1 MIGLLRK
8 LAIYLCAPIYKLIP
22 QIYNIFYLLSNHKF
36 FDDNT
41 IQEISSNLY
50 ILISVV
56 MLFAFSVNI
65 LMAIVNPDLLSDKKK
80 GVGAMIKRAM
90 VGIIL
95 IILIPFAFSEA
106 YKIQRDVINKNLIE
120 KIVLGINYNT
130 SSSNDS
136 DDKQF
141 NNGGQV
147 IAGQLISSVL
157 HPNIIE
163 EDEEIKISEDISSA
177 YSSMITTDIKDIDYI
192 AQNIN
197 ITKEKG
203 GHNEDLKWTKADA
216 ASYAFAFDGL
226 IAILAGGVCCYL
238 LIIFA
243 MDMAVRIFSLAFLE
257 LTSPIIVVSYIGVG
271 DSILKR
277 WAQEVGKTFVDVFVR
292 IACMGFFIFLI
303 GHLDDFLSR
312 IKADSNGISH
322 FGGLDTFFL
331 RALLII
337 GMLIFIKQIP
347 DFVNKVF
354 GTNLQ
359 SKGGIEGRLGQMAVG
374 AKLAQQAWK
383 GIRNAGAIGL
393 AAASL
398 ASPLGLAVAGTAA
411 TGLIANRLTGG
422 KVASTLRTAG
432 KKVSTAGK
440 TVGAV
445 TKAFTNGNPITAV
458 PNAIKAYKDSEYG
471 KAAQQVIS
479 SNKRKRQRENANLN
493 ESGSLVNNTL
503 QEAITGYNNLIGEIN
518 GMNISNKDKD
528 ILKKKAN
535 SDLVK
540 AIMSKAKDAN
550 NNISDEFDYMIEN
563 SRGNVKNHL
572 MKLKTGYKSGDMPL
586 DEIIAQLNTMANRGE
601 IGGSSATKIAS
612 NASKIYGINEFAIK
626 EGSELKNFMDE
637 QANGMELLTI
647 DANGNAK
654 LNVTNLGIVAGRAEK
669 YADNVKAEYD
679 AQISKMASQSAKDKQ
694 EAEIID
700 ATFGELN
707 AEYARKIQEE
717 HKKHYKYEPSSTNQ
731 TYSNSNT
738 QQTTNT
744 GSTANTSAQQTT
756 NTGSTTNTSTQQTT
770 NASSTANTSTQQNI
784 NIDMPD
790 MSQYFDGLSK
800 TIQSTSKETNDILNN
815 QLNVQQEVLKQN
827 KDQNTT
833 LNKMY
838 TENKDIKKNIGN
850 VNEKIDEVNGNI
862 KNDDDE

>member
-257 LTSPIIVVSYIGVG
+257 FSK
-271 DSILKR
+271 SI
-277 WAQEVGKTFVDVFVR
+277 E
-292 IACMGFFIFLI
+292 
-303 GHLDDFLSR
+303 
-312 IKADSNGISH
+312 
-322 FGGLDTFFL
+322 
-331 RALLII
+331 
-337 GMLIFIKQIP
+337 
-347 DFVNKVF
+347 
-354 GTNLQ
+354 
-359 SKGGIEGRLGQMAVG
+359 
-374 AKLAQQAWK
+374 
-383 GIRNAGAIGL
+383 
-393 AAASL
+393 
-398 ASPLGLAVAGTAA
+398 
-411 TGLIANRLTGG
+411 
-422 KVASTLRTAG
+422 
-432 KKVSTAGK
+432 
-440 TVGAV
+440 
-445 TKAFTNGNPITAV
+445 
-458 PNAIKAYKDSEYG
+458 
-471 KAAQQVIS
+471 
-479 SNKRKRQRENANLN
+479 
-493 ESGSLVNNTL
+493 
-503 QEAITGYNNLIGEIN
+503 
-518 GMNISNKDKD
+518 
-528 ILKKKAN
+528 
-535 SDLVK
+535 
-540 AIMSKAKDAN
+540 
-550 NNISDEFDYMIEN
+550 
-563 SRGNVKNHL
+563 
-572 MKLKTGYKSGDMPL
+572 
-586 DEIIAQLNTMANRGE
+586 
-601 IGGSSATKIAS
+601 
-612 NASKIYGINEFAIK
+612 
-626 EGSELKNFMDE
+626 
-637 QANGMELLTI
+637 
-647 DANGNAK
+647 
-654 LNVTNLGIVAGRAEK
+654 
-669 YADNVKAEYD
+669 
-679 AQISKMASQSAKDKQ
+679 
-694 EAEIID
+694 
-700 ATFGELN
+700 
-707 AEYARKIQEE
+707 
-717 HKKHYKYEPSSTNQ
+717 
-731 TYSNSNT
+731 
-738 QQTTNT
+738 
-744 GSTANTSAQQTT
+744 
-756 NTGSTTNTSTQQTT
+756 
-770 NASSTANTSTQQNI
+770 
-784 NIDMPD
+784 
-790 MSQYFDGLSK
+790 
-800 TIQSTSKETNDILNN
+800 
-815 QLNVQQEVLKQN
+815 
-827 KDQNTT
+827 
-833 LNKMY
+833 
-838 TENKDIKKNIGN
+838 
-850 VNEKIDEVNGNI
+850 
-862 KNDDDE
+862 